1 MGGFSSNA
9 STGSGGGSGPAGRKS
24 DGSYGTKR
32 DAMRASRRN
41 EGRKA
46 VKAVGDFIKGGG
58 ITGAVIRGVS
68 KAFDPKRNR
77 KSKSGDVYGYDE
89 AKEKI
94 DYKAPPKM
102 NTGGGR
108 DDNPKGI
115 EVAKQTG
122 NLTAETQM
130 SAVDAAPDGPTNIEM
145 PEETEAERL
154 LRIKRQGRRATIL
167 NVPEEELTL
176 SKKILLG

>member
-9 STGSGGGSGPAGRKS
+9 STGGGGGVGPAGRKS

-32 DAMRASRRN
+32 DAKKASRRN
-41 EGRKA
+41 EASTAIKNF
-46 VKAVGDFIKGGG
+46 VKGGG
-58 ITGAVIRGVS
+58 VTGAIVRGITE
-68 KAFDPKRNR
+68 AFDPKRNR

>member
-1 MGGFSSNA
+1 MGGFSSSA
-9 STGSGGGSGPAGRKS
+9 STGGGGGSGPAGRKS

-32 DAMRASRRN
+32 DAKKASRRN
-41 EGRKA
+41 EASTAIKNF
-46 VKAVGDFIKGGG
+46 VKGGG
-58 ITGAVIRGVS
+58 VTGALVRGITE
-68 KAFDPKRNR
+68 AFDPKRNR

-94 DYKAPPKM
+94 DYKSPPKM
-102 NTGGGR
+102 NTGGDR
-108 DDNPKGI
+108 DDSPKGI

-122 NLTAETQM
+122 SLTAQTQQT
-130 SAVDAAPDGPTNIEM
+130 AVDAAPDGPTNIEM

-167 NVPEEELTL
+167 NVPDDELTL